1 VIVDKGWRAMTQVT
15 DRNVILVK
23 GEVVYEGSSS
33 ELRARPELLA
43 QYLGV

>member
-1 VIVDKGWRAMTQVT
+1 VTRIT

-23 GEVVYEGSSS
+23 GEVVFSGSSA
-33 ELRARPELLA
+33 ELTAKPELLE